1 LWNFLDDYKKL
12 LPSVIED
19 WDVLRVAGDSSSIP
33 YGMTSDITSRIEILE
48 ANFEKAQKGEV
59 ETNIEDLWQ
68 TENKGSLRELLSLL
82 YENADTYGLSSID
95 KEFSRRL
102 QVQLP
107 VWMDELKEAR
117 SLALKEKAR
126 AIQYRLVAA
135 FVEAIDMIR
144 RLGVR
149 KGKTV
154 L

>member
-117 SLALKEKAR
+117 LLH
-126 AIQYRLVAA
+126 
-135 FVEAIDMIR
+135 
-144 RLGVR
+144 
-149 KGKTV
+149 
-154 L
+154 